1 MEKNEL
7 RAKIYSK
14 IDELPTL
21 PTVVPKLLNL
31 TESATS
37 DASDITDAIS
47 RDPALTS
54 KILKVANSAYY
65 GFPQGIKDL
74 ERAVVLLGFNL
85 VKSLA
90 LSIGVFHSLPGG
102 KKSSCFSRKELW
114 FHSVAVATVM
124 KELGK
129 RFGQG
134 DNHEYL
140 FIVGLLHDIGM
151 VVLDQFFSELFEQ
164 ALEGAHDLKKTEF
177 YLAERKVIGFD
188 HGEVGAMLLERWRF
202 PKVISNPIAIHHQPE
217 KQEGSNT
224 ADVAMLRIA
233 DALSHEL
240 DSKEEAPP
248 MHLELRDEDLKALNM
263 KEKDIDDM
271 KDYLYDVKDGINAF
285 FNAMI

>member
-1 MEKNEL
+1 MKKNEL
-7 RAKIYSK
+7 LVKIYSK

-31 TESATS
+31 MESTTS
-37 DASDITDAIS
+37 DASGITDAIS

-65 GFPQGIKDL
+65 GFPQGIADL
-74 ERAVVLLGFNL
+74 ERAMVLLGFNM

-90 LSIGVFHSLPGG
+90 LSIGVLRSLPEG
-102 KKSSCFSRKELW
+102 KKSSCFSQKELW
-114 FHSVAVATVM
+114 FHSVAVATVV
-124 KELGK
+124 KELNK

-134 DNHEYL
+134 DDHEYL

-151 VVLDQFFSELFEQ
+151 VVLSQFFSELFEQ
-164 ALEGAHDLKKTEF
+164 ALEEAHDLKKIEF

-202 PKVISNPIAIHHQPE
+202 PEVISNPIAVHHQPE

-224 ADVAMLRIA
+224 TDVAMLRIA

-240 DSKEEAPP
+240 DSKKEVPP
-248 MHLELRDEDLKALNM
+248 MPLEIRDAISWKGDL
-263 KEKDIDDM
+263 
-271 KDYLYDVKDGINAF
+271 
-285 FNAMI
+285 